1 MDKPM
6 TDTREKILATAE
18 KLIYENGIHA
28 TGMDLLVKTSGVARK
43 SIYRYFAN
51 KDEVAAAALNARD
64 IRWMTWFRSE
74 CEKAQTPE
82 ARILGIF
89 DALNSWFASD
99 GFRGCA
105 FINTAGE
112 VGDADDPVRQIAKL
126 HKQKLLDYTLELTS
140 ALGVNDPTGLAKQL
154 LLIIEGTITV
164 AHVMGDHTA
173 LDSAR
178 EIARVLLKDVQ
189 RASALS

>member
-51 KDEVAAAALNARD
+51 KDDVAAAALNARD
-64 IRWMTWFRSE
+64 IRWMKWFRSE

-89 DALNSWFASD
+89 DVLKSWFESD

-126 HKQKLLDYTLELTS
+126 HKQKLLDYTLELTK
-140 ALGVNDPTGLAKQL
+140 ALRINDPAGLAKQL
-154 LLIIEGTITV
+154 FLMIEGTITV
-164 AHVMGDHTA
+164 AHVMGDYTV

-178 EIARVLLKDVQ
+178 EIAKILLKDVQ
-189 RASALS
+189 HASA

>member
-89 DALNSWFASD
+89 DALKSWFASD